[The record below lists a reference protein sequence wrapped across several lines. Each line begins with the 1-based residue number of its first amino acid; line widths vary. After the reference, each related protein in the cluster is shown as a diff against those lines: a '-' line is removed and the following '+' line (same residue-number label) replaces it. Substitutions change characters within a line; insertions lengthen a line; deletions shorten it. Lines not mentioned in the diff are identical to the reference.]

1 MEKIRFEKFI
11 GQGLSNWI
19 EISVFLTVVTLLFL
33 FFKVYVYRLLKK
45 LSKKFNLNDFLVSE
59 FLSTYSSFLKLLYFV
74 FIINVVFSIPWIV
87 KHAKPILDY
96 PIFDIET
103 VRISIYSLLKGIIV
117 FFILLLFTKLIRR
130 GVEIYLSFKTR
141 EEEVISTV
149 DILIYNT
156 ALVFI
161 ALITLSTMGINW
173 KLLIPIAGALG
184 IGLGFGLQDIFN
196 NFISGFIILLTRA
209 VKIGDW
215 ITLGDNFGQIKSI
228 GMRTSTLRTLD
239 NIDIIIPNSQLI
251 SNQLI
256 NWSYSDNIVRI
267 HIPVGVSYGSDV
279 NLVKKTLLKV
289 AKETPFVL
297 DSPATDARFLEF
309 GDSSLNFELLSWI
322 DVKKIPIP
330 LAKSELNFK
339 IWEAFKEEN
348 IEIPFP
354 QRDVWFKNELK
365 IKEVRNDSSNPEG

>member
-1 MEKIRFEKFI
+1 MEKIKFEKI
-11 GQGLSNWI
+11 LGQGLSNWI
-19 EISVFLTVVTLLFL
+19 EIGVVFSVITLLFL
-33 FFKVYVYRLLKK
+33 FFKIYVYRLLKK
-45 LSKKFNLNDFLVSE
+45 LSEKFNLNQNLVDDFLK
-59 FLSTYSSFLKLLYFV
+59 TYSKFLKFLYFI
-74 FIINVVFSIPWIV
+74 FILNVILSIPWV
-87 KHAKPILDY
+87 VEYAKPILKY

-103 VRISIYSLLKGIIV
+103 VKISISSFIKGIIV
-117 FFILLLFTKLIRR
+117 FYVLYLLTKLIRI
-130 GVEIYLSFKTR
+130 GVEIYLSFRTR
-141 EEEVISTV
+141 ESEIISTV

-161 ALITLSTMGINW
+161 VLITLSTMGISW
-173 KLLIPIAGALG
+173 KLLIPVAGALG

-215 ITLGDNFGQIKSI
+215 ITLGDNFGKIKSI
-228 GMRTSTLRTLD
+228 GMRTSVLRTLD

-256 NWSYSDNIVRI
+256 NWSYTDNIVRI

-279 NLVKKTLLKV
+279 KLVKDTLLNV
-289 AKETPFVL
+289 ADEIPFVL
-297 DSPATDARFLEF
+297 DTPAPDVRFLEF
-309 GDSSLNFELLSWI
+309 GDSSLNFELLVWI

-339 IWEAFKEEN
+339 IWEAFKENN

-365 IKEVRNDSSNPEG
+365 IKKT

>member
-1 MEKIRFEKFI
+1 MENIKFEKFL
-11 GQGLSNWI
+11 GKGLSSWV
-19 EISVFLTVVTLLFL
+19 EIAIFFSIITLVFL
-33 FFKVYVYRLLKK
+33 FFKIYVYRLLRK
-45 LSKKFNLNDFLVSE
+45 LSKKFNLNEYLVSDFLHIYSV
-59 FLSTYSSFLKLLYFV
+59 FLRFLYFI
-74 FIINVVFSIPWIV
+74 FILNVIFSIPWIV
-87 KHAKPILDY
+87 EYAKPILNY

-103 VRISIYSLLKGIIV
+103 VRISLYSFVKGIIV
-117 FFILLLFTKLIRR
+117 FYALFLLTKLIRR
-130 GVEIYLSFKTR
+130 GIEIYLSYKTK
-141 EEEVISTV
+141 EEEVISTI
-149 DILIYNT
+149 DILVYNT

-161 ALITLSTMGINW
+161 ALITLSTMGISW
-173 KLLIPIAGALG
+173 KLLIPVAGALG
-184 IGLGFGLQDIFN
+184 IGIGFGLQDVFN

-215 ITLGDNFGQIKSI
+215 ITLGDNFGKIKSI

-279 NLVKKTLLKV
+279 DLVKETLLKV
-289 AKETPFVL
+289 ADETPFVL
-297 DSPATDARFLEF
+297 NSPAPDARFLEF
-309 GDSSLNFELLSWI
+309 GDSSLNFELLVWI

-339 IWEAFKEEN
+339 IWKAFKENN

-365 IKEVRNDSSNPEG
+365 IKKD